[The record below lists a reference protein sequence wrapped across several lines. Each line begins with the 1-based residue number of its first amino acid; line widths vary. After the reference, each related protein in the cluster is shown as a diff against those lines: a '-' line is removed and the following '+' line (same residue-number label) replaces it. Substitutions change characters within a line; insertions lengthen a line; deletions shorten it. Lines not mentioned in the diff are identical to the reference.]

1 MPRCKTTGTVT
12 RARYTALKL
21 GELSS
26 VDKPAQIGALA
37 TIMKRADDAPAP
49 VIRPVEKRQPSLLAM
64 SVAKYVDSDAGAHT
78 FDEVLQANVFDEK
91 IWPMTSALSQ
101 SIRSIMADK
110 NLKPA
115 DKETKVTES
124 VDEFLAAV
132 RDISPGTEKRLA
144 ELISKKDDTMKTVAE
159 LIAENP
165 ALKSHIEAIEG
176 ERDTAK
182 AALTTEKTAHVE
194 TQKALTAATD
204 EVIKVDGAD
213 VRKSAVGDA
222 SFAVFKSLD
231 NRATMATL
239 EKRASDDFGALVG
252 TATEK
257 ALVLKHAD
265 SMDEPTR
272 KAFDAILTSAQA
284 MASKGFDRFG
294 SNGGLDPSSDVAKA
308 KTTYAEKVSEIAKRD
323 GVSEFKA
330 MQKARTEFPAEFAAA
345 YPDQAQAA

>member
-1 MPRCKTTGTVT
+1 MPRCPKTGTVT
-12 RARYTALKL
+12 RARFTSLKL

-26 VDKPAQIGALA
+26 VDRPAQAGALA
-37 TIMKRADDAPAP
+37 TIMKRDDGTPPPAP
-49 VIRPVEKRQPSLLAM
+49 VRKTGASLLAM
-64 SVAKYVDSDAGAHT
+64 SVAKYIDSDAGAHT

-115 DKETKVTES
+115 DKETKVTDS
-124 VDEFLAAV
+124 VDEFLTAV
-132 RDISPGTEKRLA
+132 REISPSAEKRLA

-165 ALKSHIEAIEG
+165 ALKAHIEGIEG
-176 ERDTAK
+176 ERNTAK
-182 AALTTEKTAHVE
+182 TALETEKAAHVE
-194 TQKALTAATD
+194 TAKALTAASD
-204 EVIKVDGAD
+204 EVIKVDGQD

-239 EKRASDDFGALVG
+239 EKRAGDEFGALVG

-257 ALVLKHAD
+257 ALVLKHAAT
-265 SMDEPTR
+265 MDEATR

-284 MASKGFDRFG
+284 MAAKGFDRLG
-294 SNGGLDPSSDVAKA
+294 GAGGLDPTSDVAKA
-308 KTTYAEKVSEIAKRD
+308 QGDFKGKVTEIAKRD

-330 MQKARTEFPAEFAAA
+330 MQKARTEFPDEFAAA
-345 YPDQAQAA
+345 YPDQAAAA